1 MLFESDMSLVD
12 PRDKKN
18 YYLHETITRR
28 ILASSLNFIFSG
40 IGIINVKGLENLS
53 TTGPVI
59 LAANHLTNFDVF
71 PMQFAIN
78 RPIYYMGK
86 AELFQN
92 PLSDA
97 LLRRLGSFPVYR
109 GARDNWAI
117 LHSRRVLEAGQV
129 LGIFPEGSRSRGK
142 GLRPGKSGA
151 ARLAL
156 ETGAPVV
163 PMGVDG
169 TQRMFVKFPRRT
181 TVRINLGKPIYPEP
195 HHSPLLLTDIIMYAL
210 AELLPENLRG
220 VYSEKARGF
229 DSAAAD

>member
-1 MLFESDMSLVD
+1 
-12 PRDKKN
+12 
-18 YYLHETITRR
+18 
-28 ILASSLNFIFSG
+28 
-40 IGIINVKGLENLS
+40 
-53 TTGPVI
+53 
-59 LAANHLTNFDVF
+59 
-71 PMQFAIN
+71 
-78 RPIYYMGK
+78 
-86 AELFQN
+86 
-92 PLSDA
+92 
-97 LLRRLGSFPVYR
+97 
-109 GARDNWAI
+109 
-117 LHSRRVLEAGQV
+117 
-129 LGIFPEGSRSRGK
+129 
-142 GLRPGKSGA
+142 
-151 ARLAL
+151 L